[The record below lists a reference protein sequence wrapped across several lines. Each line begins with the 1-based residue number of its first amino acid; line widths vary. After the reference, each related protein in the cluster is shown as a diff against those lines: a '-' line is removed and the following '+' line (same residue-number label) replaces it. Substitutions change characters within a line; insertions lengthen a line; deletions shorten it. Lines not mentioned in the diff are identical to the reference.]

1 MTHTLD
7 ETSLRTLIQRRTF
20 VGWSLLVGSSLGVT
34 GIFSRAARAAV
45 QATPVVETAQGKLT
59 GAAINGVMRFKGIPY
74 GAPTSGKARFM
85 PPQPVTPWTGIRSAI
100 KLGAPIYQEFEG
112 PNAWL
117 DPGMFRDESE
127 NCLVLNVWAP
137 AAEIQIKKPVMVWL
151 HGGGFAVGS
160 GGVRI
165 YDGENLAR
173 NGNVVVV
180 TVNHRL
186 NVFGYTY
193 LGGLSEQFSTGN
205 VGQLDLIAALEW
217 VRDNIV
223 GFGGD
228 PNCVTIFGQ
237 SGGGAKV
244 STLMAM
250 PAARELFHR
259 AIIQSGPY
267 LRANS
272 REQGTDT
279 ARALLAELQI
289 SEKQVSKLQDV
300 GAVDLLHAYSKLLAQ
315 TGRNVHRHF
324 APVVDGVSLPVDLA
338 DPSARAR
345 SAKIPLLIG
354 NARDETVQFIN
365 ADQMPSWGMSPGQN
379 LLLQL
384 SSDEEL
390 RNLIIQESPVMANR
404 PPSDTDQLITAYRS
418 GEPGA
423 SRLQMLVHITS
434 DVWIWHDSIALTNS
448 RSQPG
453 NGPVFCYEF
462 RWKTPCYGSEWTPH
476 GGELPFVF
484 SNLDYALLFDE
495 HDTPDTR
502 AHADPENR
510 RAVLRDQMV
519 AAWTTFARTGDPSTP
534 KLAWPAYSQDRQS
547 VMIFDKQSSVSVSP
561 WTAYRRLVL
570 HMIATPSVTMG

>member
-1 MTHTLD
+1 
-7 ETSLRTLIQRRTF
+7 
-20 VGWSLLVGSSLGVT
+20 
-34 GIFSRAARAAV
+34 
-45 QATPVVETAQGKLT
+45 
-59 GAAINGVMRFKGIPY
+59 
-74 GAPTSGKARFM
+74 
-85 PPQPVTPWTGIRSAI
+85 
-100 KLGAPIYQEFEG
+100 
-112 PNAWL
+112 
-117 DPGMFRDESE
+117 MFRDESE
-127 NCLVLNVWAP
+127 DCLVLNVWAP
-137 AAEIQIKKPVMVWL
+137 AGDTQVKKPVLVWL

-165 YDGENLAR
+165 YDGEGLAR
-173 NGNVVVV
+173 LGDVVVV

-193 LGGLSEQFSTGN
+193 LGGLSDQFSMGN
-205 VGQLDLIAALEW
+205 AGQLDLIAALEW
-217 VRDNIV
+217 VRDNIAA
-223 GFGGD
+223 FGGD
-228 PNCVTIFGQ
+228 PDCVTIFGQ

-244 STLMAM
+244 ATLMAM
-250 PAARELFHR
+250 PAANGLFDR
-259 AIIQSGPY
+259 AIIQSGAY

-272 REQGTDT
+272 RVQGTDT

-289 SEKQVSKLQDV
+289 SEKQVSKLQDI
-300 GAVDLLHAYSKLLAQ
+300 AAADLLHAYSNLLAQ
-315 TGRNVHRHF
+315 AGGNVHRHF
-324 APVVDGVSLPVDLA
+324 SPVVDGVSLPVDLT

-384 SSDEEL
+384 SNDEEL
-390 RNLIIQESPVMANR
+390 RSMIIQESPAMASR
-404 PPSDTDQLITAYRS
+404 PSTDTDRLIAAYRS
-418 GEPGA
+418 GDPGA

-434 DVWIWHDSIALTNS
+434 DVWIWHDSMMLTKS
-448 RSQPG
+448 RAQPG

-484 SNLDYALLFDE
+484 NNLDYELLFDE

-510 RAVLRDQMV
+510 RAVVRDEMV
-519 AAWTTFARTGDPSTP
+519 AAWTTFARTGNPSTP
-534 KLAWPAYSQDRQS
+534 KLAWPAYTQDRQS
-547 VMIFDKQSSVSVSP
+547 VMIFDKQSSVSDSP
-561 WTAYRRLVL
+561 WAAYRRLVL
-570 HMIATPSVTMG
+570 DMIATPSVVM